1 MSAAKL
7 KKLGKLIIKE
17 CKFDSTPLGKAIC
30 WKCGRILYS
39 NVVTSRTC
47 LVLPPKGMDSAEAPA
62 SAYLQALLYDN
73 GLKFVH
79 DNGKWYSCP
88 TCNREKAIPME
99 QHVGDVV
106 LLPPNA
112 SKRSALWNLKLPDPL
127 DQLVNDYEKRQ
138 ISLCSLFS
146 TTVRNVTPTQA
157 RHVQGEVSRSSVQRT
172 QVG

>member
-1 MSAAKL
+1 MS
-7 KKLGKLIIKE
+7 
-17 CKFDSTPLGKAIC
+17 
-30 WKCGRILYS
+30 
-39 NVVTSRTC
+39 C
-47 LVLPPKGMDSAEAPA
+47 LALPPKGMDSAEAPA

-79 DNGKWYSCP
+79 DNGKWYITHMLLRRYCFLP
-88 TCNREKAIPME
+88 IARRARA
-99 QHVGDVV
+99 

-112 SKRSALWNLKLPDPL
+112 SKRSTLWNLKLPDPL

-146 TTVRNVTPTQA
+146 TTVINVTPTHA